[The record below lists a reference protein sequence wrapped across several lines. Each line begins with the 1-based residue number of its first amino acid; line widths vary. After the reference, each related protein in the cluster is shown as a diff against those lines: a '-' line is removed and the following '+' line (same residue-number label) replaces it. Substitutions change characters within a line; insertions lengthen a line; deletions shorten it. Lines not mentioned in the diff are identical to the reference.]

1 MEDCR
6 FCKIVKGELPKF
18 LVYEDENYLGFLN
31 IAPRLKGHSLL
42 IPKKHYRWVYDI
54 PEFGKYWE
62 AVLKLT
68 NAMKRAFQ
76 TDWITYFTYG
86 ALPHGHVHILPRQT
100 GNDATVNESDVF
112 PPVLSLNEEEMK
124 EIAQKIFEQTKK

>member
-6 FCKIVKGELPKF
+6 FCKIVKGELPSYK
-18 LVYEDENYLGFLN
+18 VYEDENYLGFLN

-42 IPKKHYRWVYDI
+42 IPKIHYRWVYDI

-68 NAMKRAFQ
+68 NAMKKAFD

-86 ALPHGHVHILPRQT
+86 ALSHGHVHILPRQT
-100 GNDATVNESDVF
+100 GDKATINESDVF
-112 PPVLSLNEEEMK
+112 PPVLNLSEEEMQ
-124 EIAQKIFEQTKK
+124 ETAQKIFAETEK